1 MYFIYDTF
9 LYVASI
15 IASPYFLCKLVFTEK
30 HRMGLS
36 QRFGKLPQSLIDIAQ
51 SGKSVWIHAVSVGEV
66 AAAIPFI
73 DEFRKMFPEYRIFLS
88 TVTATGNQFAKKI
101 KNIDGLFFFPFD
113 YSFAVKKALKHINPN
128 IFITFETEIWPNF
141 LKYAQDMKIPCIL
154 VNGRISPDSFRRYKK
169 AKFFFKHILRNFS
182 AFCMQTEQDRTRII
196 ELGAEKRKV
205 RVTGNTK
212 FDALVSKEENAD
224 VKNKFTK
231 LFGIGEN
238 DKIIIAGSTH
248 KGEEEKVLDAFECIC
263 QKASNVLLILAPRHP
278 ERFPEVTKLLQ
289 DRNID
294 YILRS
299 TLNETERK
307 RQQVIILDTI
317 GELSKLYTI
326 ADVVFIGG
334 SLVSTGGHNAIE
346 PASLEKP
353 VVFGPYMYNFT
364 ESANLLLEG
373 KGAIQISD
381 EAELAAC
388 LLKLILDPEYAE
400 QIGKIAKE
408 IVQGKKGASKRNLE
422 IISGFL
428 DNGPA
433 S

>member
-1 MYFIYDTF
+1 MIYVIYNTL
-9 LYVASI
+9 LYSISI
-15 IASPYFLCKLVFTEK
+15 ITSPYFLCKLVLTK
-30 HRMGLS
+30 KYRMNLS
-36 QRFGKLPQSLIDIAQ
+36 QRFGKLPQSLINVAQ

-66 AAAIPFI
+66 AAAMPFI
-73 DEFRKMFPEYRIFLS
+73 DEFRKTFPDYRIFLS

-101 KNIDGLFFFPFD
+101 KDIDGLFFFPFD
-113 YSFAVKKALKHINPN
+113 YSFAVKKAITHISPN
-128 IFITFETEIWPNF
+128 MFITFETEIWPNF
-141 LKYAQDMKIPCIL
+141 LKSAQDMKIPCIL
-154 VNGRISPDSFRRYKK
+154 VNGRISPDSFKRYKK
-169 AKFFFKHILRNFS
+169 AKFLFKHILKNFS
-182 AFCMQTEQDRTRII
+182 AFCMQTEQDRTRIM

-231 LFGIGEN
+231 LFGIREN
-238 DKIIIAGSTH
+238 DKVIIAGSTH
-248 KGEEEKVLDAFECIC
+248 KGEEEKVLDAFQYIC
-263 QKASNVLLILAPRHP
+263 QKVTNVLLILAPRHP
-278 ERFPEVTKLLQ
+278 ERFREITKLLE

-299 TLNETERK
+299 TLDKIK
-307 RQQVIILDTI
+307 RDKQQVIILDTI

-334 SLVSTGGHNAIE
+334 SLVPTGGHNVIE
-346 PASLEKP
+346 PASLGKP

-364 ESANLLLEG
+364 ESAKLLLEC

-388 LLKLILDPEYAE
+388 LLKLILNPEYAE

-408 IVQGKKGASKRNLE
+408 AVQKNKGASKRNLE
-422 IISGFL
+422 VISRFL
-428 DNGPA
+428 NN
-433 S
+433 

>member
-1 MYFIYDTF
+1 MN
-9 LYVASI
+9 
-15 IASPYFLCKLVFTEK
+15 
-30 HRMGLS
+30 LS
-36 QRFGKLPQSLIDIAQ
+36 QRFGKLPQSLINVAQ

-66 AAAIPFI
+66 AAAMPFI
-73 DEFRKMFPEYRIFLS
+73 DEFRKTFPDYRIFLS

-101 KNIDGLFFFPFD
+101 KDIDGLFFFPFD
-113 YSFAVKKALKHINPN
+113 YSFAVKKAITHISPN
-128 IFITFETEIWPNF
+128 MFITFETEIWPNF
-141 LKYAQDMKIPCIL
+141 LKSAQDMKIPCIL
-154 VNGRISPDSFRRYKK
+154 VNGRISPDSFKRYKK
-169 AKFFFKHILRNFS
+169 AKFLFKHILKNFS
-182 AFCMQTEQDRTRII
+182 AFCMQTEQDRTRIM

-231 LFGIGEN
+231 LFGIREN
-238 DKIIIAGSTH
+238 DKVIIAGSTH
-248 KGEEEKVLDAFECIC
+248 KGEEEKVLDAFQYIC
-263 QKASNVLLILAPRHP
+263 QKVTNVLLILAPRHP
-278 ERFPEVTKLLQ
+278 ERFREITKLLE

-299 TLNETERK
+299 TLDKIK
-307 RQQVIILDTI
+307 RDKQQVIILDTI

-334 SLVSTGGHNAIE
+334 SLVPTGGHNVIE
-346 PASLEKP
+346 PASLGKP

-364 ESANLLLEG
+364 ESAKLLLEC

-388 LLKLILDPEYAE
+388 LLKLILNPEYAE

-408 IVQGKKGASKRNLE
+408 AVQKNKGASKRNLE
-422 IISGFL
+422 VISRFL
-428 DNGPA
+428 NN
-433 S
+433 

>member
-1 MYFIYDTF
+1 M
-9 LYVASI
+9 SI

-66 AAAIPFI
+66 AAAMPFI
-73 DEFRKMFPEYRIFLS
+73 DEFKKTFPDYRIFLS

-113 YSFAVKKALKHINPN
+113 YSFAVKKAIKHISPN

-154 VNGRISPDSFRRYKK
+154 VNGRISPDSFKRYKK
-169 AKFFFKHILRNFS
+169 AKFFFKHILKNFS
-182 AFCMQTEQDRTRII
+182 AFCMQTEQDKTRIL

-205 RVTGNTK
+205 RITGNTK
-212 FDALVSKEENAD
+212 FDALVSKEENTKI
-224 VKNKFTK
+224 KNKFTK
-231 LFGIGEN
+231 IFDIKEN
-238 DKIIIAGSTH
+238 DKVIIAGSTH
-248 KGEEEKVLDAFECIC
+248 RGEEEKVLDAFEYIC
-263 QKASNVLLILAPRHP
+263 QKVSNVLLILAPRHP
-278 ERFPEVTKLLQ
+278 ERFREITKLLK

-299 TLNETERK
+299 TLDKTERK
-307 RQQVIILDTI
+307 EQQVIILDTI

-334 SLVSTGGHNAIE
+334 SLVPTGGHNVIE
-346 PASLEKP
+346 PASLGKP

-364 ESANLLLEG
+364 ESANLLLEC

-381 EAELAAC
+381 EAGLAAC
-388 LLKLILDPEYAE
+388 LLKLILNPEYAE
-400 QIGKIAKE
+400 QIGGIAKE
-408 IVQGKKGASKRNLE
+408 TVQQNKGASKRNLE

-428 DNGPA
+428 NY
-433 S
+433 